1 MKLDTKEYEKKMQKS
16 IDVYQENL
24 SAIRAGR
31 ANAAVLNNITV
42 DYYGSPTAIT
52 SMAEVKVADPKTL
65 TITPW
70 DKSTLK
76 NIEKAIQTS
85 DIGINPQSDGT
96 IIRLV
101 FPQLTEERRKE
112 IKKNLQ
118 KQGEDAKVAIRNI
131 RRDAN
136 DKSKAMKKNGEMTED
151 ELKQSDKTMQDL
163 TDKYIKEIDTITA
176 AKEKEIM
183 AI

>member
-16 IDVYQENL
+16 IKVYQDNL
-24 SAIRAGR
+24 ATIRAGR

-52 SMAEVKVADPKTL
+52 SVAEVKVADPKTL

-70 DKSTLK
+70 DKKTLK
-76 NIEKAIQTS
+76 DIEKAIQTS
-85 DIGINPQSDGT
+85 DIGINPQNDGT

-118 KQGEDAKVAIRNI
+118 KQGEEAKVAIRNI

-136 DKSKAMKKNGEMTED
+136 DKSKAMKKNSEMTED
-151 ELKQSDKTMQDL
+151 ELKQSDKAMQDM
-163 TDKYIKEIDTITA
+163 TDKYIKEIDKLTA
-176 AKEKEIM
+176 DKEKEIM

>member
-1 MKLDTKEYEKKMQKS
+1 MKLDTKDYEKKMQKS

-136 DKSKAMKKNGEMTED
+136 DKSKTMKKNGEMTED

>member
-151 ELKQSDKTMQDL
+151 ELKQSDKAMQDL

>member
-16 IDVYQENL
+16 LDVYQENL
-24 SAIRAGR
+24 SSIRAGR

-52 SMAEVKVADPKTL
+52 SVAEVKVADPKTL

-76 NIEKAIQTS
+76 GIEKAIQTS

-118 KQGEDAKVAIRNI
+118 KQGEEAKVAIRNI

-151 ELKQSDKTMQDL
+151 ELKQSDKAMQDL
-163 TDKYIKEIDTITA
+163 TDKYIKEIDAITA
-176 AKEKEIM
+176 DKEKEIM

>member
-16 IDVYQENL
+16 IEVYQDNL
-24 SAIRAGR
+24 ATIRAGR
-31 ANAAVLNNITV
+31 ANAAVLSNITV
-42 DYYGSPTAIT
+42 DYYCSPTAIT
-52 SMAEVKVADPKTL
+52 SVAEVKVADPKTL

-70 DKSTLK
+70 DKKTLK
-76 NIEKAIQTS
+76 DIEKAIQTS
-85 DIGINPQSDGT
+85 DIGINPQNDGT

-136 DKSKAMKKNGEMTED
+136 DKSKAMKKNSEMTED
-151 ELKQSDKTMQDL
+151 ELKQSDKAMQDM
-163 TDKYIKEIDTITA
+163 TDKYIKEIDKLTA
-176 AKEKEIM
+176 DKEKEIM